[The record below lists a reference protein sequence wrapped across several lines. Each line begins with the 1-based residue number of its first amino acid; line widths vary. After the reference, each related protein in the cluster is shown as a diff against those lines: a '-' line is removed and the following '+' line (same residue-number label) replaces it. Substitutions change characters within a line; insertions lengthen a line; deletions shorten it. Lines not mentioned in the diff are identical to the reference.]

1 MEYEKTGEKFSFG
14 IGTTK
19 IAGMGKLSD
28 SKKISGRP
36 SGKTIAKKAVSAGIQ
51 AMAVTAVIGL
61 KIKFSGK

>member
-19 IAGMGKLSD
+19 VAGVGKLSE
-28 SKKISGRP
+28 SKKVGRTT
-36 SGKTIAKKAVSAGIQ
+36 GKTIAKRAVSAGLQ

>member
-19 IAGMGKLSD
+19 VAGTGKLSD
-28 SKKISGRP
+28 SRKISGRQ
-36 SGKTIAKKAVSAGIQ
+36 SRKAIAKRAVSAGLQ

-61 KIKFSGK
+61 KIKFSEK